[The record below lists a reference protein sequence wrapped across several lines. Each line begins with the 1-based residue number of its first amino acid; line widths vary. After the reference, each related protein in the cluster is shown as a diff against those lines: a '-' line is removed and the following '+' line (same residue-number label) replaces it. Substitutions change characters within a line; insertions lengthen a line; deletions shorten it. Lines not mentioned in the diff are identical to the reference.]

1 MSETAAPYTPRA
13 GAIKPDPAEMHVVHC
28 PNCSR
33 AIGEAKLQPGSLNRY
48 RCKRCGEWTWLV
60 GVVAAPPAVD
70 AEEKT
75 A

>member
-1 MSETAAPYTPRA
+1 MTETDTKPRA
-13 GAIKPDPAEMHVVHC
+13 GAIKPDPGQMHVVHC

-33 AIGEAKLQPGSLNRY
+33 AIGEAKLMPGSLNRY

-60 GVVAAPPAVD
+60 GVAAVVEPMVD
-70 AEEKT
+70 VEAQS